1 MKKIG
6 LLLVLLSLFI
16 AACSSGGAQVA
27 EPEGNEEQMAA
38 TELPPTSE
46 SVEGA
51 GLGAEDT
58 AVSSADDPLQS
69 RERDW
74 KQGNITNPAVTII
87 EYGDFQ

>member
-46 SVEGA
+46 SVEDA
-51 GLGAEDT
+51 GLEAEP
-58 AVSSADDPLQS
+58 AGCEVVGRADLPFA
-69 RERDW
+69 
-74 KQGNITNPAVTII
+74 G
-87 EYGDFQ
+87 